1 MHKLAVTD
9 LKHKLAKR
17 ATLWLKRQIDYREK
31 NNGAQERT

>member
-17 ATLWLKRQIDYREK
+17 ATLWLKRQ
-31 NNGAQERT
+31 NGL